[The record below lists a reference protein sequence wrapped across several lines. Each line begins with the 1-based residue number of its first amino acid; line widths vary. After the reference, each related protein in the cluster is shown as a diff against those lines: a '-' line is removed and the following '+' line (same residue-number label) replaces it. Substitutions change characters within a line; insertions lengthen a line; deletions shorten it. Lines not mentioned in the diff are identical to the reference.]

1 MSAIILELSFCNRRK
16 MKPHAFLRVEE
27 VNATHPLSKGCIYL
41 FN

>member
-1 MSAIILELSFCNRRK
+1 MSSLILELSFVIEENATN
-16 MKPHAFLRVEE
+16 AFLRIEE